1 MKGMLLG
8 VLLALLAG
16 CASRDIKVSCEGK
29 LVPINHPVPG
39 ATPKEGP

>member
-16 CASRDIKVSCEGK
+16 CASRDIKVSCDGK
-29 LVPINHPVPG
+29 LVPINQLAP
-39 ATPKEGP
+39 AAAPKEGP